1 MATPWHR
8 HLPSGLEPGAID
20 LLAER
25 SLPQAWARR
34 WAEAPDRDLLFM
46 EQQGWLS
53 AGAFDR
59 ATRAVAGRLHAAGL
73 RRRDRVILSAAP
85 SVALVKA
92 YVAALRLGLVVVPL
106 NPGYREREVTHAVR
120 DAEPPA
126 AIVDDAERGAWIRRA
141 AGNALIL
148 GPDVEVPDGNVA
160 DLDDLDAGDPALIC
174 YTSGTTGSPKGAVL
188 AHGNLLA
195 SAQAIRLA
203 WRWSDNDRLV
213 LALPLFHVHGL
224 CVGLHGTLLAGG
236 SAVLQPRFEPDAVLS
251 AVRRHEATLFFGV
264 PTMYHRLARSPRVTE
279 LGRLRLCVSGSAPLA
294 PALWERIRRESGQH
308 VVERYGTTET
318 LMNTSNPY
326 DGERRPG
333 SVGMALPGVQVR
345 LDGEVPGEILVA
357 GPNVFSGY
365 WRNAQA
371 TADAFD
377 SEGWFRTGDIGRLG
391 ADGYLRIE
399 GRVQEVIISGGF
411 NVYPREVEEV
421 LLTHPGVA
429 EVSVVG
435 TPSEEWGETVTAFVV
450 PVDQSPEPEA
460 LLAFAAERLAAYKR
474 PRTVR
479 FLNALPR
486 NATGKVVRR
495 ELPA

>member
-8 HLPSGLEPGAID
+8 HLPSGIEPGAID

-106 NPGYREREVTHAVR
+106 NPGYREREVTHVVR

-126 AIVDDAERGAWIRRA
+126 AIVDDAERGTWIRRA

-148 GPDVEVPDGNVA
+148 GPDVELPDGNVA

-264 PTMYHRLARSPRVTE
+264 PTMYHRLARSP
-279 LGRLRLCVSGSAPLA
+279 A
-294 PALWERIRRESGQH
+294 
-308 VVERYGTTET
+308 
-318 LMNTSNPY
+318 
-326 DGERRPG
+326 
-333 SVGMALPGVQVR
+333 
-345 LDGEVPGEILVA
+345 
-357 GPNVFSGY
+357 
-365 WRNAQA
+365 
-371 TADAFD
+371 
-377 SEGWFRTGDIGRLG
+377 
-391 ADGYLRIE
+391 
-399 GRVQEVIISGGF
+399 
-411 NVYPREVEEV
+411 
-421 LLTHPGVA
+421 
-429 EVSVVG
+429 
-435 TPSEEWGETVTAFVV
+435 
-450 PVDQSPEPEA
+450 
-460 LLAFAAERLAAYKR
+460 
-474 PRTVR
+474 
-479 FLNALPR
+479 
-486 NATGKVVRR
+486 
-495 ELPA
+495 

>member
-8 HLPSGLEPGAID
+8 HLPSGIEPGAID

-106 NPGYREREVTHAVR
+106 NPGYREREVTHVVR
-120 DAEPPA
+120 DAEPRA
-126 AIVDDAERGAWIRRA
+126 AIVDDAERGAWIHRA

-148 GPDVEVPDGNVA
+148 GPDVELPAGNVA

-213 LALPLFHVHGL
+213 LALPLFHVHSSNDPHNRTTAEEGI
-224 CVGLHGTLLAGG
+224 
-236 SAVLQPRFEPDAVLS
+236 
-251 AVRRHEATLFFGV
+251 
-264 PTMYHRLARSPRVTE
+264 
-279 LGRLRLCVSGSAPLA
+279 
-294 PALWERIRRESGQH
+294 AL
-308 VVERYGTTET
+308 
-318 LMNTSNPY
+318 
-326 DGERRPG
+326 
-333 SVGMALPGVQVR
+333 
-345 LDGEVPGEILVA
+345 
-357 GPNVFSGY
+357 
-365 WRNAQA
+365 
-371 TADAFD
+371 
-377 SEGWFRTGDIGRLG
+377 
-391 ADGYLRIE
+391 
-399 GRVQEVIISGGF
+399 
-411 NVYPREVEEV
+411 
-421 LLTHPGVA
+421 
-429 EVSVVG
+429 
-435 TPSEEWGETVTAFVV
+435 
-450 PVDQSPEPEA
+450 A
-460 LLAFAAERLAAYKR
+460 LLDWFDAMHKR
-474 PRTVR
+474 
-479 FLNALPR
+479 
-486 NATGKVVRR
+486 
-495 ELPA
+495 

>member
-1 MATPWHR
+1 
-8 HLPSGLEPGAID
+8 
-20 LLAER
+20 
-25 SLPQAWARR
+25 
-34 WAEAPDRDLLFM
+34 M

-85 SVALVKA
+85 SVALVEA

-106 NPGYREREVTHAVR
+106 NPGYRGREVTHVVR
-120 DAEPPA
+120 DAEPRA
-126 AIVDDAERGAWIRRA
+126 AIVDDTERGSWIRRA
-141 AGNALIL
+141 AEDALIL
-148 GPDVEVPDGNVA
+148 GPDVDLPEGNVA
-160 DLDDLDAGDPALIC
+160 NLDDLDAADPALIC

-188 AHGNLLA
+188 AHGNVLA
-195 SAQAIRLA
+195 SAEAVRLA

-236 SAVLQPRFEPDAVLS
+236 SAVLVPRFEPDAVLS
-251 AVRRHEATLFFGV
+251 AVGRHESTLFFGV
-264 PTMYHRLARSPRVTE
+264 PTMYHRLARSPRVAE

-294 PALWERIRRESGQH
+294 PALWEQIRRESGQR
-308 VVERYGTTET
+308 VLERYGTTET

-333 SVGMALPGVQVR
+333 SVGMALPGVQIR

-365 WRNAQA
+365 WRNEKA

-377 SEGWFRTGDIGRLG
+377 ARGWFRTGDIGRVEP
-391 ADGYLRIE
+391 DGYLRIE
-399 GRVQEVIISGGF
+399 GRLKEVIVSGGF

-435 TPSEEWGETVTAFVV
+435 RPSEEWGETVTAFVV
-450 PVDQSPEPEA
+450 PVDEPPEPEA

-474 PRTVR
+474 PRAVR

-486 NATGKVVRR
+486 NATGKVLRR
-495 ELPA
+495 ELPL